1 MFHYGVRRL
10 TDFYLFIYFTLVV
23 KKNSCYM
30 IYEKILDKNMT
41 KMVILLSVERVH
53 RHRSGNNLKEINNKV
68 S

>member
-1 MFHYGVRRL
+1 
-10 TDFYLFIYFTLVV
+10 
-23 KKNSCYM
+23 M

>member
-1 MFHYGVRRL
+1 
-10 TDFYLFIYFTLVV
+10 
-23 KKNSCYM
+23 M

-53 RHRSGNNLKEINNKV
+53 RHRIGKNLKEINNKV